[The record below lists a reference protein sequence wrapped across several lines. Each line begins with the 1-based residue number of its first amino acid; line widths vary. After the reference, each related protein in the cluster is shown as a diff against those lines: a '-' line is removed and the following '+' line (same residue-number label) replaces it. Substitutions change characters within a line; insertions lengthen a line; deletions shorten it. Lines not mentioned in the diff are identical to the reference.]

1 MIETMRENL
10 FKPRSA
16 GAGAAAS
23 SMQKVCDP
31 RHLQLFRAMRIFLVL
46 CCLAAMNAASAI
58 PADIVLVLDNSG
70 SMRKNDPEFL
80 LKRAVARFVNSL
92 EAGSRLGIVVFDAAV
107 NVAVP
112 LHELD
117 VETRAEVQSS
127 LDGIDYSGQLTNSPA
142 AVERAIY
149 ELRTAGRGDIPRVIV
164 FMTDGIVDTGDAGAD
179 LEKARWLR
187 DDLSALAARSGILI
201 YGIAFTDN
209 ADFQLIQSL
218 ANRTSAD
225 YFRAPTPADL
235 DPVFRT
241 LEARLAARSAPALT
255 DAEPAEQAVS
265 AEPVVADP
273 EGLQDGG
280 TACLDRLPIE
290 ERIVVVESAPQL
302 DMTPEA
308 LCLEMEAAAG
318 SAASPAVEGASAE
331 APVLTGQARMPGWIM
346 LVAGLVVLGAAV
358 AFWLRRRGAADRPA
372 GIDGASSMPEAFLK
386 DLSGEADEPALRI
399 GPKPVVV
406 GRVRGSDTAHLDY
419 FVINQGTVGRRH
431 ALIQYRDYAFWIS
444 DQGSMNGTFVN
455 GQRIESERQLKH
467 EDRILFHKF
476 ECEFSVPEMADAGHT
491 EYADPGDLAR
501 AGYVDPDA
509 TVAVAGAL
517 GTMAASGSG
526 AEAPAPGDGEVSAE
540 AETAVFEE
548 PPITA
553 AEELE
558 SSGDLVATAVLD
570 EPQRTDLPSNVA
582 EPTPVATET
591 ETEKPESRS
600 EDDDAFDAEAS
611 AFFDGAEFSG
621 GTAATAEADD
631 EFDWEA
637 GAPGED
643 AGSEDETLIF
653 TNEAASS
660 SSGDEGSESNELNA
674 AEGAGGDETLMPEQ
688 VADRPVAA
696 EFDND
701 MFDLDDG
708 PDDQKV

>member
-23 SMQKVCDP
+23 SMQRGRDP
-31 RHLQLFRAMRIFLVL
+31 RHLHLLRAMRMFLVL
-46 CCLAAMNAASAI
+46 CCLTAMNAASAV

-70 SMRKNDPEFL
+70 SMRRNDPEFL

-112 LHELD
+112 LQELD
-117 VETRAEVQSS
+117 VDTRAAVQSS

-149 ELRTAGRGDIPRVIV
+149 ELRTAGRDDIPRVIV
-164 FMTDGIVDTGDAGAD
+164 FMTDGIVDTGDAAAD

-241 LEARLAARSAPALT
+241 LEERLAARSAPSPT
-255 DAEPAEQAVS
+255 TAEPAEQAES
-265 AEPVVADP
+265 AEPVVSDP
-273 EGLQDGG
+273 EGLQDGA
-280 TACLDRLPIE
+280 TACLDRLPLE
-290 ERIVVVESAPQL
+290 ERIVVVESAPQV
-302 DMTPEA
+302 DMTPDA

-331 APVLTGQARMPGWIM
+331 APVSTGQERMSAWIM
-346 LVAGLVVLGAAV
+346 LVGGLVVLGAV
-358 AFWLRRRGAADRPA
+358 IAFGLRRRGAANRPA
-372 GIDGASSMPEAFLK
+372 AIDAESSMPEAFLK

-517 GTMAASGSG
+517 RTVAASGSG
-526 AEAPAPGDGEVSAE
+526 AEAPAPDDGEVSAQ

-548 PPITA
+548 PPVTA

-558 SSGDLVATAVLD
+558 SSGELIATAVLD
-570 EPQRTDLPSNVA
+570 EPPLTDLPSNVA
-582 EPTPVATET
+582 EPTPAPAEAET
-591 ETEKPESRS
+591 AKRESRS

-621 GTAATAEADD
+621 GTATTAEADD
-631 EFDWEA
+631 EFDWET
-637 GAPGED
+637 GAPDED

-653 TNEAASS
+653 TNEAVSS
-660 SSGDEGSESNELNA
+660 SSGDEGGGSNELNA

-696 EFDND
+696 EFDDD